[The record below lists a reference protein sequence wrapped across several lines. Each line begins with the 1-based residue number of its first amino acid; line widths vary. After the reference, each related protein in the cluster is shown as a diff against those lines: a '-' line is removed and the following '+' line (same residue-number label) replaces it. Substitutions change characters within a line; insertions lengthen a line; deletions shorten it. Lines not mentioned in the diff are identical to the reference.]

1 MIRVLIVDDEAWAR
15 KRIVRLL
22 KGEPDVEIIAECE
35 NGVEAIERIGKDAPD
50 LVFLDVQM
58 PEVNGFEVIDAIDS
72 ERAPLLIFAT
82 AYDKYALRAFDAH
95 AFDYLLKPFEE
106 QRFREALNRA
116 REELRRPRDSS
127 EPGLR
132 ALLASLRQQPG
143 YVQRLAIKTA
153 GRMIFLKASDIDWA
167 EASGNYVTLHVG
179 QNTHLLRTTMTDFVS
194 RLNADQFVRIHR
206 STVVNLDRI
215 QEVMPW
221 FHGEQL
227 VKLKD
232 GTELTVGRAFRRGL
246 AGFLANAVE

>member
-22 KGEPDVEIIAECE
+22 KGEPDVEIVAECE

-82 AYDKYALRAFDAH
+82 AYDEYALRAFDAH

-127 EPGLR
+127 EAGLR

-206 STVVNLDRI
+206 STVVNLDRV
-215 QEVMPW
+215 QEVTPW
-221 FHGEQL
+221 FHGEQ
-227 VKLKD
+227 VVRLKN
-232 GTELTVGRAFRRGL
+232 GTELAVGRAFRRGL
-246 AGFLANAVE
+246 TDFPANPVE